1 MKSVIKRI
9 TCFLLCFVMTV
20 TAVNSL
26 AFVSFADTKEET
38 KLKNDI
44 ASLKAQASEIQKD
57 IDRLKAQ
64 KADQGV
70 ILKAAQRKV
79 ANTQAQITR
88 CNNEINSIGSPVV
101 YSVNVAEVG
110 AVLCNFKDGVFLQKD
125 NNACFSENRI
135 WECLCGSVRED
146 PDADGICSYVCYRDF
161 NQSAL
166 GRDVNMNLG
175 CVRQVFACGGLER
188 KRYSRGVFCT

>member
-44 ASLKAQASEIQKD
+44 ASLKAQAAEIQKD

-88 CNNEINSIGSPVV
+88 CNNEINSINSKI
-101 YSVNVAEVG
+101 AE
-110 AVLCNFKDGVFLQKD
+110 
-125 NNACFSENRI
+125 NNSFFI
-135 WECLCGSVRED
+135 L
-146 PDADGICSYVCYRDF
+146 
-161 NQSAL
+161 
-166 GRDVNMNLG
+166 
-175 CVRQVFACGGLER
+175 
-188 KRYSRGVFCT
+188 